1 MVATAGSNVHRLQ
14 TPFIFSYMRRGKAAK
29 SDAVAGTTTTTEDA
43 PYPYENAIK
52 TITQVETVEEFWET
66 YDFLKRP
73 NDLPATT
80 DYHFFRGGET
90 PIKPTWEDVRTR
102 TRVGISGG
110 SCLFVPF
117 TKQCLPSYVLKPSNA
132 KGGKWIIRMPKGLA
146 SRYWE
151 EIILALIG
159 GQFAGVPDGHIC
171 GAVLSVRYVEDILGV
186 WNRDATDREIIDRI
200 RDAIK
205 KILQLPP
212 SANME
217 YKPHQ
222 ASLQD
227 RSSFRNTQVWKPS
240 KERTSATMPESTGGV
255 SSRRSGS
262 WTERDKSVT
271 TSNKPSMPR
280 GGGDRGSWRTASH
293 G

>member
-102 TRVGISGG
+102 TRDGISGG
-110 SCLFVPF
+110 RWLFVRF
-117 TKQCLPSYVLKPSNA
+117 TKTVF
-132 KGGKWIIRMPKGLA
+132 
-146 SRYWE
+146 
-151 EIILALIG
+151 AL
-159 GQFAGVPDGHIC
+159 
-171 GAVLSVRYVEDILGV
+171 VR
-186 WNRDATDREIIDRI
+186 A
-200 RDAIK
+200 
-205 KILQLPP
+205 
-212 SANME
+212 
-217 YKPHQ
+217 Q
-222 ASLQD
+222 A
-227 RSSFRNTQVWKPS
+227 
-240 KERTSATMPESTGGV
+240 
-255 SSRRSGS
+255 
-262 WTERDKSVT
+262 
-271 TSNKPSMPR
+271 
-280 GGGDRGSWRTASH
+280 
-293 G
+293 